1 VVIATGIT
9 ARPRQLSV
17 TESVA
22 LPPNQRGGQVSN
34 PTKFDLREGDMP
46 PALLLVVFV
55 LLIATVV
62 IL

>member
-1 VVIATGIT
+1 
-9 ARPRQLSV
+9 
-17 TESVA
+17 
-22 LPPNQRGGQVSN
+22 VSN